1 MAQVELTV
9 RTLARSGWVVAGLL
23 LLAIG
28 VGDLVVGRTK
38 LAQYHVVLEQTP
50 AVRTHDRAVLFPKVT
65 EADGQV
71 HLYAENGVASR
82 FGVYVTHLS
91 NFNHVYGSLAAPV
104 ALLFFVYL
112 AAMTMLWCA
121 ELASW
126 SDRRASGTSAQG
138 P

>member
-50 AVRTHDRAVLFPKVT
+50 AVRTRDRAVLFPKVT
-65 EADGQV
+65 EAEEQRNVARAKLGFYNLLFLFGQIM
-71 HLYAENGVASR
+71 
-82 FGVYVTHLS
+82 
-91 NFNHVYGSLAAPV
+91 
-104 ALLFFVYL
+104 ALLGLMSAVIGVL
-112 AAMTMLWCA
+112 RL
-121 ELASW
+121 
-126 SDRRASGTSAQG
+126 RRYAPPVVTVPQSR
-138 P
+138 